1 MPIIGIDYDKCI
13 NCQICIKEDRK
24 RFWMD
29 EEQNKVIF
37 KDADGTC
44 SLCGHCIAVCPE
56 NAIIYEDMGDE
67 SFIFEGIEKL
77 ETIIPYNNLYKFLRA
92 HRSIRH
98 YKKEK
103 VPKEILK
110 QVLDIMQYAP
120 TAGNLRY
127 EKFVVLSDREKLM
140 DLSEAITETIL
151 NDPAMRAMEGKKI
164 EIKKKYYEIPA
175 FYDAPHV
182 VIVYSLLDIQLTDNN
197 IGNIITYGRLAAQ
210 SLGLGTCW
218 NGWIQIAATLNKKVL
233 KLAGVRGKHLGAF
246 TIGYPNIAFKR
257 CPPRSRKP
265 IKGLE

>member
-13 NCQICIKEDRK
+13 NCQMCIREDRK

-37 KDADGTC
+37 KDTDGTC

-56 NAIIYEDMGDE
+56 NAIIYEDLGDE

-77 ETIIPYNNLYKFLRA
+77 ETVIPYNNLYKFLRA

-98 YKKEK
+98 YKEEK
-103 VPKEILK
+103 VPKDILK

-127 EKFVVLSDREKLM
+127 EKFIVLSDREKLKN
-140 DLSEAITETIL
+140 LSEAITETLL
-151 NDPAMRAMEGKKI
+151 NDPAMRAMEGKEI

-257 CPPRSRKP
+257 CPPRSRKL
-265 IKGLE
+265 IKGLK